1 MVMKNARLIT
11 GSVATLAVVAAL
23 WLWFIDREPKPGSQ
37 PSPLPVER
45 ETARATDNE
54 PAATNA
60 LEAAAGQPRPA
71 RGESVNAA
79 SRAAASERLVEE
91 ICGPDAYNR
100 LRELAQGGPLSRA
113 ECETLYQLL
122 QTKTTD
128 AKLERMAGIKNAVM
142 NVLARQQNLPAR
154 WDNLL
159 RRMLEDDDQHTVIR
173 DYALQHLF
181 AWYEENLDG
190 RGTAK
195 LKEGERNEL
204 QQLFWSILD
213 KKQAGFGGTA
223 LLGLYHLAVCDPSV
237 DPARLSEEAVELLRA
252 PDASPLVQ
260 ISAFQVCG
268 LLGERRA
275 LTQAIEAAQNGQ
287 NIALRVSAIAAVGAL
302 GGRDGLV
309 VLRSLLREANPSVR
323 TAVRTAIKRL
333 EPGTNG

>member
-1 MVMKNARLIT
+1 MFPKVNTSSSGGERADPRQ
-11 GSVATLAVVAAL
+11 SQPPLA
-23 WLWFIDREPKPGSQ
+23 PGKPGGTTIRL
-37 PSPLPVER
+37 PL
-45 ETARATDNE
+45 
-54 PAATNA
+54 
-60 LEAAAGQPRPA
+60 
-71 RGESVNAA
+71 
-79 SRAAASERLVEE
+79 
-91 ICGPDAYNR
+91 
-100 LRELAQGGPLSRA
+100 GG
-113 ECETLYQLL
+113 
-122 QTKTTD
+122 
-128 AKLERMAGIKNAVM
+128 M
-142 NVLARQQNLPAR
+142 
-154 WDNLL
+154 
-159 RRMLEDDDQHTVIR
+159 
-173 DYALQHLF
+173 
-181 AWYEENLDG
+181 
-190 RGTAK
+190 AK

-223 LLGLYHLAVCDPSV
+223 LLGLYHLAACDPSV